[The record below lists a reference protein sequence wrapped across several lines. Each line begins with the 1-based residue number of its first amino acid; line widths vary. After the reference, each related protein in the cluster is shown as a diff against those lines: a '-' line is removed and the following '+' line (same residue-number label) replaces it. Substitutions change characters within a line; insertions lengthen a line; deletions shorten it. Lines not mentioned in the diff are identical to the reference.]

1 MITYKECIFC
11 KNKKFKKRFE
21 YFKPIPREIKLDFK
35 SSYYRF
41 YKSCVICGHFFT
53 QMKMNLHGLYNKKY
67 VDNTYGDKLHETFK
81 KIISLPK
88 KDSDNFFRVK
98 RIQKNAKKILKRKT
112 KIKLLDIG
120 SGLGVFPFQIKKL
133 GWDCTAI
140 DPDKNSYK
148 HMKNKLKINC
158 KNIDF
163 MRTVYKK
170 KFNIVTLNK
179 VLEHVKNPIKM
190 LNKIKHNLILE
201 NSFFYIEVPDASEAS
216 KVNKY
221 REEFGIDHLHVFTM
235 HSLYK
240 LLKQSK
246 FTPISIERIK
256 ENSTK
261 YTLVAIGRI

>member
-1 MITYKECIFC
+1 MIKFKTCLFC
-11 KNKKFKKRFE
+11 KNKKFKKKFE
-21 YFKPIPREIKLDFK
+21 YYKPIPREIKLKFK
-35 SSYYRF
+35 ENYYRF
-41 YKSCVICGHFFT
+41 YKNCIVCGHFFT
-53 QMKMNLHGLYNKKY
+53 EMKMNLNGLYDKTY
-67 VDNTYGDKLHETFK
+67 VDNTYGDRLHETFK

-88 KDSDNFFRVK
+88 KKSDNYFRVK
-98 RIQKNAKKILKRKT
+98 RIQGIAKKLLKKKT

-120 SGLGVFPFQIKKL
+120 SGLGVFPYQIKKI

-148 HMKNKLKINC
+148 HMKYQLNINC

-163 MRTVYKK
+163 DKMDYKK

-179 VLEHVKNPIKM
+179 VLEHVSNPIKM
-190 LNKIKHNLILE
+190 LKKIKQNLISE

-216 KVNKY
+216 KVGKL

-240 LLKQSK
+240 LIKKSK
-246 FTPISIERIK
+246 FTPISIQRIK

-261 YTLVAIGRI
+261 FTLIAVGQI